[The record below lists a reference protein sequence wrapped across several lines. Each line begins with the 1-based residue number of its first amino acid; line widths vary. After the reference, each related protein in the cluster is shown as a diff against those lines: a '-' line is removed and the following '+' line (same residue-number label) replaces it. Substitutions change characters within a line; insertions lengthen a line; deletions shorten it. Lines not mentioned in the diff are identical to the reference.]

1 MAERQ
6 RLARRRGAELF
17 DFEHAGRR
25 WTVGVGRFADGR
37 IAELFIDGPK
47 EAPIVGLAQDSAIVP
62 SLGPIPAS
70 LIVDAVTRANSRV
83 IWSSS
88 PRDRQPES

>member
-1 MAERQ
+1 MAERE
-6 RLARRRGAELF
+6 RFAHRRGAELV

-25 WTVGVGRFADGR
+25 RTITVGRFADGR

-47 EAPIVGLAQDSAIVP
+47 EAPIVELAQESAIVP
-62 SLGPIPAS
+62 SLGPMPAS
-70 LIVDAVTRANSRV
+70 LIVDAVTKANSRV